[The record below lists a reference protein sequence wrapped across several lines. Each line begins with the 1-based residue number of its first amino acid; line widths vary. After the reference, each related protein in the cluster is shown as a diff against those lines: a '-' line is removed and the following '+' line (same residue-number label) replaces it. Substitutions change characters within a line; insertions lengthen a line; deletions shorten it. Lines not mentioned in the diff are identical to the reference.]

1 MSPFISSV
9 KVIRRN
15 DDRRVSIISVCV
27 LTAILFFYIVFS
39 SWANSRV
46 EAKREEMKALAE
58 RVESFNEV

>member
-58 RVESFNEV
+58 QVESFNEV